1 MLDVT
6 TTKMADERRNCFRLW
21 FSVQRLDLCD
31 DGPVCPPLEVFI
43 PKDADSRDVRRILR
57 EKLELN
63 QPDLVMKLRNNRGS
77 LIPINRE
84 VPPNSRHRPY
94 ALEVCRQYQHVSAE
108 PRSVVMPSYY
118 HTIRARVQQLGGRID
133 RLEHIAPELRN
144 RRNARL
150 EAEMDELDQKLRFL
164 NTRLREAERYQWQGM
179 FKRHPLW

>member
-1 MLDVT
+1 
-6 TTKMADERRNCFRLW
+6 MADERRNCFRLW

-63 QPDLVMKLRNNRGS
+63 QPDLVMKLRNN
-77 LIPINRE
+77 
-84 VPPNSRHRPY
+84 RHRPY

-164 NTRLREAERYQWQGM
+164 NTRLQEAERYQWQGM